1 MNTNI
6 NNFNGIFRLQLIH
19 PIHGTKVY
27 QATTFDNAV
36 KKCYNELK
44 ENGNIPSDYF
54 SVMNIDTFETFKFG
68 INKNKNKIHNT
79 QKGGDGSNIIKNNL
93 DNIILNNVKTL
104 SLDEIS
110 NRLLSLENKVNELE
124 SIIKNKK

>member
-1 MNTNI
+1 MNQNI
-6 NNFNGIFRLQLIH
+6 NNFDNYRLQLIY
-19 PIHGTKVY
+19 PINGSKIY
-27 QATTFDNAV
+27 QASTFDNAV

-44 ENGNIPSDYF
+44 ENGSLTSDYF
-54 SVMNIDTFETFKFG
+54 TVMNINTFETFKFA
-68 INKNKNKIHNT
+68 INKNKKNKNINL
-79 QKGGDGSNIIKNNL
+79 QNGGSIKNNL

-124 SIIKNKK
+124 ILIKNK

>member
-1 MNTNI
+1 MNQNI
-6 NNFNGIFRLQLIH
+6 NNFDNYRLQLIH
-19 PIHGTKVY
+19 PIHGAKIY
-27 QATTFDNAV
+27 QASTFDSAV

-44 ENGNIPSDYF
+44 ENGNLNSDYF
-54 SVMNIDTFETFKFG
+54 TVMNINTFETFKFA
-68 INKNKNKIHNT
+68 INKNKKNKSINI
-79 QKGGDGSNIIKNNL
+79 QQGGSVKNNL

-124 SIIKNKK
+124 IKLKNKNFF